1 MLYHARMR
9 QFFSCL
15 NLFYLILAGAFCG
28 AASAAALPDF
38 SALVE
43 RVSPSVVNIST
54 SQREA
59 LVPGAIQG
67 VPPAPDEVFE
77 AATLGSGFIISADGF
92 VLTNY
97 HVVRGAEEI
106 IVKLSDRRQLPARV
120 IGVDPPSDLALLKI
134 AATDLPVAARGSA
147 QALKVGEWVMAIG
160 SPFGFDHSVT
170 VGIVSAKGRSVG
182 EEQYV
187 PFIQTDVA
195 INPGNSGGPLFNLAG
210 EVVGVNS
217 QIYSRTG
224 GFMGVSFAIPIDLA
238 MEVADQLREEGQ
250 VQRGWLGVNVQDVT
264 RELAESFHMQRPEG
278 ALVRGVMKD
287 SPAARAGIRVGDVI
301 LSFNQTAVLTA
312 DVLPPVVGRSP
323 VGKPLPLTVL
333 RDGKRLSLQANLG
346 VLAAETLASWEAAET
361 DSGRLGLV
369 VRDLRDEERATLGVT
384 EGGVLVEQVSTGPG
398 RAAGIQP
405 GDVLLRL
412 DQKPVEGAGQF
423 ARLVETLPVGKAIAI
438 LLQRQGEALFVAL
451 RLDGR

>member
-1 MLYHARMR
+1 MFYHARMR
-9 QFFSCL
+9 YLFSCL
-15 NLFYLILAGAFCG
+15 ILVGLSGVLNTVAL
-28 AASAAALPDF
+28 AAVPPDF

-43 RVSPSVVNIST
+43 QVSPSVVNIST
-54 SQREA
+54 SQREG
-59 LVPGAIQG
+59 VWPGVAEG
-67 VPPAPDEVFE
+67 TPPAPDEVFE
-77 AATLGSGFIISADGF
+77 AATLGSGFIISPDGF

-120 IGVDPPSDLALLKI
+120 VGVDPPSDLALLKI

-238 MEVADQLREEGQ
+238 MEVAAQLREEGQ

-278 ALVRGVMKD
+278 ALVRGVMQD
-287 SPAARAGIRVGDVI
+287 SPAAQAGIRVGDVI
-301 LSFNQTAVLTA
+301 LSFNKSAVVTAA
-312 DVLPPVVGRSP
+312 VLPPVVGRSP
-323 VGKPLPLTVL
+323 VGEPLPLTVL
-333 RDGKRLSLQANLG
+333 RDGKPVQLQVSLG
-346 VLAAETLASWEAAET
+346 VLAAETLASWEEAET

-369 VRDLRDEERATLGVT
+369 VREVRDEERATLGVA
-384 EGGVLVEQVSTGPG
+384 EGGVLVEQVSAGPG
-398 RAAGIQP
+398 RTAGIQP
-405 GDVLLRL
+405 GDILLRL
-412 DQKPVEGAGQF
+412 DQKPIKDVRQF
-423 ARLVETLPVGKAIAI
+423 DRLVGGLPVGKAMAV
-438 LLQRQGEALFVAL
+438 LLQRQGDTLFVAL

>member
-1 MLYHARMR
+1 MLYHACMR
-9 QFFSCL
+9 QLFSCL
-15 NLFYLILAGAFCG
+15 ILIGAFCG
-28 AASAAALPDF
+28 AATAAVPPDF

-43 RVSPSVVNIST
+43 KVSPSVVNIST
-54 SQREA
+54 SQRDA
-59 LVPGAIQG
+59 SWPGATQG

-77 AATLGSGFIISADGF
+77 AATLGSGFIISPDGF

-238 MEVADQLREEGQ
+238 MEVAAQLREEGQ

-287 SPAARAGIRVGDVI
+287 SPAARAGIQVGDVI
-301 LSFNQTAVLTA
+301 LNFNQTAILTA
-312 DVLPPVVGRSP
+312 GVLPPVVGRSP

-333 RDGKRLSLQANLG
+333 RNGKPVNLHVNLG

-361 DSGRLGLV
+361 ESDRLGLV
-369 VRDLRDEERATLGVT
+369 VRELRDEERATLGVA
-384 EGGVLVEQVSTGPG
+384 EGGVLVEQVSAGPG
-398 RAAGIQP
+398 RTAGIQP

-412 DQKPVEGAGQF
+412 DQKPIEDTGQF
-423 ARLVETLPVGKAIAI
+423 ASLVEALPVGKAMAI